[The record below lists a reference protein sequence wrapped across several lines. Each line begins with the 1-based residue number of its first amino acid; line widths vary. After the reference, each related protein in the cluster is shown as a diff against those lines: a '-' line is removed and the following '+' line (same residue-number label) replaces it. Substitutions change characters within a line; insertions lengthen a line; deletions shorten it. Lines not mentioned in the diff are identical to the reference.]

1 MEKVCPK
8 DGFAV
13 DEFCAV
19 CVLAL
24 WYCHGN
30 SGGWEVGWPA
40 DVPQALTAMSS
51 RDLKLISS
59 DNVLKDL
66 VQHQSGLCGHSN
78 SSKFTSCPCTSVL
91 EFLAGCSVCPEIAI
105 PCLAQLN
112 GKKNMN

>member
-30 SGGWEVGWPA
+30 SGGWEAGWPV

-51 RDLKLISS
+51 RDLKFISS
-59 DNVLKDL
+59 DNVLKDR
-66 VQHQSGLCGHSN
+66 V
-78 SSKFTSCPCTSVL
+78 
-91 EFLAGCSVCPEIAI
+91 
-105 PCLAQLN
+105 
-112 GKKNMN
+112 